1 MAGCAATRER
11 VARYNFSACSG
22 EKPQHLALAFGEGD
36 AFVAAA
42 EIAMRDIEAKL
53 AEAHD
58 RFLRKRDLPIFGP
71 TQAALYWS
79 STEFDVTD
87 AWNVNFSSPFF
98 VVSALF
104 KSNEFPVRAVRAGP

>member
-1 MAGCAATRER
+1 MYHEGSGDGGREAGGRRPRYSRQSPAARPS
-11 VARYNFSACSG
+11 SAPCI
-22 EKPQHLALAFGEGD
+22 D
-36 AFVAAA
+36 
-42 EIAMRDIEAKL
+42 
-53 AEAHD
+53 
-58 RFLRKRDLPIFGP
+58 PIFGP